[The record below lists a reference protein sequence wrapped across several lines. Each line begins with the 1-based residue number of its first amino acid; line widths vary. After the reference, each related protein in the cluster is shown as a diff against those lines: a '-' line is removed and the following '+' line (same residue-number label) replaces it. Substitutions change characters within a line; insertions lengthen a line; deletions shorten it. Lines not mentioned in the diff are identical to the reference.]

1 MEQGQGWLNDGNA
14 FVNIY
19 SGKTL
24 PNFTILLIMNY
35 LTGSGRIP
43 GCADV
48 PASIMNTT
56 RSLSEEVVHISGSF
70 RAGCSRQSLLFELT
84 CLSST

>member
-14 FVNIY
+14 FANIY
-19 SGKTL
+19 SGKIL

-35 LTGSGRIP
+35 LTGSSRIP

-48 PASIMNTT
+48 PASITHTT
-56 RSLSEEVVHISGSF
+56 RSLSEEVVRISGSF

-84 CLSST
+84 CLSAT